1 MSLLP
6 KAQSVTQQGASDGYV
21 PPMAF
26 RSQILDGGYT
36 RLEISAP
43 PSKLSIVHQQLAK
56 LLSPPLKMRYVKQ
69 VERRSGQQLPKP
81 ESYVAVEL
89 SQERVV
95 QSLEFCK
102 DLFYHDGRNEVWL
115 LGIDGAQLI
124 LDEIGMIYLY
134 PDDFIFRDALTN
146 LGWVEAEHQTMAERD
161 YVLVNFSAEADAQEQ
176 SLIQS
181 LGMVRWE
188 G

>member
-26 RSQILDGGYT
+26 RSQVLDGGYT

-43 PSKLSIVHQQLAK
+43 PSKLQVVHQQLAK
-56 LLSPPLKMRYVKQ
+56 LLTPPIKIRYIKQ
-69 VERRSGQQLPKP
+69 VDRQSGQQLEKA

-89 SQERVV
+89 STERVM
-95 QSLEFCK
+95 QTLDFCSE
-102 DLFYHDGRNEVWL
+102 LFYHDGRNALWL
-115 LGIDGAQLI
+115 RGVDDAQLV
-124 LDEIGMIYLY
+124 LDEIGMLYIY
-134 PDDFIFRDALTN
+134 PDDFTFRDALLS
-146 LGWVEAEHQTMAERD
+146 LGWVEAEHQTIADRD
-161 YVLVNFSAEADAQEQ
+161 YVLVNFSAKADELEQ

-181 LGMVRWE
+181 LGMVYWA